1 MTDSQ
6 LTTGWICIATEGTT
20 LDGRKIES
28 QWLLDM
34 AETYDVRTYTALIWE
49 EHKRDRDNLG
59 EVLALRSDK
68 QSGIVHLYARI
79 RPTAKLMSYNE
90 LGQKLFC
97 SIEVEEDFQ
106 DKGHFYLSGLAVT
119 DSPASIGTDRLRFSA
134 NRSYFSKRGVKAKIS
149 KPREFSLSNAIIM
162 AGKGWVSAIALS

>member
-6 LTTGWICIATEGTT
+6 LTTGWICIATEGIT

-90 LGQKLFC
+90 LGQNCF
-97 SIEVEEDFQ
+97 
-106 DKGHFYLSGLAVT
+106 A
-119 DSPASIGTDRLRFSA
+119 P
-134 NRSYFSKRGVKAKIS
+134 SKWKKIFRT
-149 KPREFSLSNAIIM
+149 KVIFI
-162 AGKGWVSAIALS
+162 